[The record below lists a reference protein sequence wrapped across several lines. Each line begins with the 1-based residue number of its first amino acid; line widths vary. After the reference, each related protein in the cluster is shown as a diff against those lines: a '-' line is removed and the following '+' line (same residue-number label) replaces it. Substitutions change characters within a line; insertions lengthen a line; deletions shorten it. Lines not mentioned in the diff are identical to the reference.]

1 MELVTVDDASWE
13 ETAVDAVAVVSP
25 VINAAE
31 DSGALLPL
39 PLPHP
44 TNNRLAMPAAAIPSR
59 PL

>member
-13 ETAVDAVAVVSP
+13 ETAVDAVAVESP

-31 DSGALLPL
+31 DSGPLLPL

-44 TNNRLAMPAAAIPSR
+44 TNNRLAMPATATASR
-59 PL
+59 PR